1 VILTAALEI
10 MKRGLPHPPLTFLWT
25 VQEEV
30 GPYGARFCRL
40 SALGD
45 PKLAFSWDSSK
56 PGRML
61 LGATGARRMEIEIH
75 GVASHAGCAPEQGV
89 SAAIVFGLAVADLR
103 QNGWHGLVM
112 KNGVR
117 GTSNIGVVGGG
128 NATNVV
134 MDRLNV
140 QAEARAHNP
149 KLRAR
154 IVAAYCRA
162 FERAARSVKNSQG
175 EHARVRFVAPAKY
188 ESFRLRKCEPCVLE
202 AERAIRAA
210 GFTPSA
216 GISTA
221 GLDANWMT
229 ARGVPT
235 VTIGAG
241 MKSAHT
247 IEECLEVRDY
257 LAACQVALHLATASC
272 EERNR

>member
-1 VILTAALEI
+1 
-10 MKRGLPHPPLTFLWT
+10 
-25 VQEEV
+25 
-30 GPYGARFCRL
+30 
-40 SALGD
+40 
-45 PKLAFSWDSSK
+45 
-56 PGRML
+56 
-61 LGATGARRMEIEIH
+61 MEIEIH

-89 SAAIVFGLAVADLR
+89 SAAIVFALAVADLR

-117 GTSNIGVVGGG
+117 GTSNIGVVSGG

-140 QAEARAHNP
+140 QAEARAHNS

-154 IVAAYCRA
+154 IVTAYCRA

-188 ESFRLRKCEPCVLE
+188 ESFRLRKREPCVRE

-210 GFTPSA
+210 GLTPSA